1 MDLEALNLGMIA
13 AYYYVAYTTI
23 DLLASSLTAKTKLKG
38 LLEIVAAASEF
49 DDLPIRPGMLPLTL
63 WAPCVLRTAINP
75 VVCNQVA

>member
-23 DLLASSLTAKTKLKG
+23 DLLATSLTAKTKLKG

-49 DDLPIRPGMLPLTL
+49 DDLPIRPGTPFP
-63 WAPCVLRTAINP
+63 AAYKRGYSCAVR
-75 VVCNQVA
+75 